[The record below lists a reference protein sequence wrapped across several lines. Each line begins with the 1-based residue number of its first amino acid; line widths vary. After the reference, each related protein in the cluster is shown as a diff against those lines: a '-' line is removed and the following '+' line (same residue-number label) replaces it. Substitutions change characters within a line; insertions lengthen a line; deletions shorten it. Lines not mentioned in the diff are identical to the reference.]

1 MAMPKFMI
9 RGTYSDEGVK
19 GVLKDGGSGRVD
31 AVRKLAESV
40 GGHLDAFYFTF
51 GEDDTYVICD
61 LPDNE
66 AAAAVA
72 LNVGATGG
80 VRAKTSMLLTPEEV
94 DSATKAKVEYQA
106 PGR

>member
-1 MAMPKFMI
+1 MPKFMI
-9 RGTYSDEGVK
+9 RGTYSNEGLK

-40 GGHLDAFYFTF
+40 GGHLDSFYFAF

-61 LPDNE
+61 FPDNKS
-66 AAAAVA
+66 AAAVA
-72 LNVGATGG
+72 LAVGAAGG
-80 VRAKTSMLLTPEEV
+80 ITAKTTMLLTPEEV
-94 DSATKAKVEYQA
+94 DRATKVKVDFLA